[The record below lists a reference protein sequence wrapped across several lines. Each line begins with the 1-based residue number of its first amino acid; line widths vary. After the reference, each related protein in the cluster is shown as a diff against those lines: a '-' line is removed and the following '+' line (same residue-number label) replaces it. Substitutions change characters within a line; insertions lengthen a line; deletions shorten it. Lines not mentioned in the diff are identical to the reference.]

1 MSQPAFSRRVLLS
14 AAAAAG
20 AAISLPFGAESKES
34 TTMDKKDME
43 GIRHYEFGNVTVTS
57 ISDGTRAQDPGLSLA
72 SKERIEELVRQSCQT
87 PDTLEHYVNVFHIKS
102 GRRSVV
108 IDTGYGIGKGLALTR
123 LFSEVKPTTITDVLI
138 THCHPD
144 HISGL
149 THNGEAAFPKA
160 KVWVPKTDYEFFTG
174 ESVPEG
180 TRKATAEF
188 FAPYE
193 EAGHLKL
200 IDKAETL
207 FGDFSAEFHPGHTPG
222 HAFFVLDTEQG
233 EIVFAGDVAH
243 VAAVQFADPTIS
255 ARYDMDSKR
264 AAAERIDLFTELAES
279 THLLAGGH
287 LPFPGIGRVRKFGSG
302 FEFLTLPYRDR
313 L

>member
-174 ESVPEG
+174 ESVPEE

-193 EAGHLKL
+193 EAGHLKR
-200 IDKAETL
+200 
-207 FGDFSAEFHPGHTPG
+207 FSVTSPLNSIRDTPRG
-222 HAFFVLDTEQG
+222 TRSSCS
-233 EIVFAGDVAH
+233 IR
-243 VAAVQFADPTIS
+243 S
-255 ARYDMDSKR
+255 
-264 AAAERIDLFTELAES
+264 
-279 THLLAGGH
+279 
-287 LPFPGIGRVRKFGSG
+287 RVRSYSPVTL
-302 FEFLTLPYRDR
+302 LTWPRFSSRIPRFPLATTWTRSAPRPNVSISSRNSRNQRISSRAVISRSRESDA
-313 L
+313 